1 MHHKESRAT
10 LGGKLS
16 AVLVAA
22 GSSVGLG
29 NIWRF
34 PYVAGDNG
42 GGAFLIIYI
51 LCVLLLG
58 LPLMI
63 AEFSVGRAS
72 HLNAVGAYRK
82 LNRRWSF
89 LGYNGVLAAF
99 LILGFYFVV
108 SGWTAEYMVHS
119 ATGEIARYST
129 AEEYKN
135 LFETFISNP
144 WRPVLYTCLFVLA
157 THFVIA
163 LGVQK
168 GIERSAKILMPLL
181 FVILI
186 ILSVHSLLM
195 PGGEAGLK
203 FLFAP
208 DFSKVTP
215 TTVLVALGQA
225 FFSLSIGIGTMVT
238 YASYFKPDTNLRH
251 TALNVTI
258 LDALGVQKG
267 IERSAKILMPLLF
280 VILIILS
287 VHSLLMPGGEAG
299 LKFLFAPDF
308 SKVTPTTVLVA
319 LGQAFFSLSIGI
331 GTMVTYA
338 SYFKPDTNLRHTA
351 LNVTILD
358 TLVAV
363 LAGVVIFPAVFSV
376 GIEPS
381 SGPSLVFITLPSIF
395 NDMPLSMVWSSVF
408 FLLLVVAAL
417 TSTISLHEVVTVYL
431 HEEWHLSRKTA
442 AWLTTAATAALASL
456 ASLSLGVL
464 SGWTICGLSL
474 FDSLDFLTANIL
486 LPAGG
491 FFTCVFVGWKLDR
504 QILRDQIT
512 NNGELK
518 FRIYGVFIFLLRYV
532 CPAVL
537 LLIFLDNLGVF

>member
-1 MHHKESRAT
+1 MQHHSHNRAT

-42 GGAFLIIYI
+42 GGAFLVIYI
-51 LCVLLLG
+51 LCVILMG

-72 HLNAVGAYRK
+72 HLNAVGAYRA
-82 LNRRWSF
+82 LDRRWSF

-119 ATGEIARYST
+119 VTGSLAQYTT
-129 AEEYKN
+129 AAEYESVFTN
-135 LFETFISNP
+135 FISNP
-144 WRPVLYTCLFVLA
+144 WRPILYTVLFALA

-168 GIERSAKILMPLL
+168 GIERSAKVLMPLL
-181 FVILI
+181 FVVLI
-186 ILSVHSLLM
+186 ALSIHSLLM
-195 PGGEAGLK
+195 PGGGEGLR
-203 FLFAP
+203 FFFQP

-215 TTVLVALGQA
+215 STVLVALGQA

-238 YASYFKPDTNLRH
+238 YASYFKP
-251 TALNVTI
+251 
-258 LDALGVQKG
+258 
-267 IERSAKILMPLLF
+267 E
-280 VILIILS
+280 
-287 VHSLLMPGGEAG
+287 
-299 LKFLFAPDF
+299 
-308 SKVTPTTVLVA
+308 
-319 LGQAFFSLSIGI
+319 
-331 GTMVTYA
+331 
-338 SYFKPDTNLRHTA
+338 TNLRHTA

-395 NDMPLSMVWSSVF
+395 NGMPLSMVWSTVF

-417 TSTISLHEVVTVYL
+417 TSTISLHEVITAYL
-431 HEEWHLSRKTA
+431 HEEWHMSRRAA
-442 AWLTTAATAALASL
+442 AWTTTAATTLLGAV
-456 ASLSLGVL
+456 ASLSVGVW
-464 SGWTICGLSL
+464 SGWKPFGLTL
-474 FDSLDFLTANIL
+474 FDLLDYVTANIL
-486 LPAGG
+486 LPVGG
-491 FFTCVFVGWKLDR
+491 LFTCIFVGWKLD
-504 QILRDQIT
+504 QQVLKDQIT
-512 NNGELK
+512 NNGTLK
-518 FRIYGVFIFLLRYV
+518 FRIYTLFIVLLRYF
-532 CPAVL
+532 CPLVML
-537 LLIFLDNLGVF
+537 MLFLDNLGVF

>member
-1 MHHKESRAT
+1 MQHHSHTRAT

-42 GGAFLIIYI
+42 GGAFLVIYI
-51 LCVLLLG
+51 LCVILMG

-72 HLNAVGAYRK
+72 HLNAVGAYRA
-82 LNRRWSF
+82 LDRRWSF

-108 SGWTAEYMVHS
+108 SSWTAEYMVHS
-119 ATGEIARYST
+119 VTGSLAQYTT
-129 AEEYKN
+129 AAEYESVFTN
-135 LFETFISNP
+135 FISNP
-144 WRPVLYTCLFVLA
+144 WRPILYTVLFALA

-168 GIERSAKILMPLL
+168 GIERSAKVLMPLL
-181 FVILI
+181 FVVLI
-186 ILSVHSLLM
+186 ALSIHSLLM
-195 PGGEAGLK
+195 PGGGEGLR
-203 FLFAP
+203 FFFQP

-215 TTVLVALGQA
+215 STVLVALGQA

-238 YASYFKPDTNLRH
+238 YASYFKP
-251 TALNVTI
+251 
-258 LDALGVQKG
+258 
-267 IERSAKILMPLLF
+267 E
-280 VILIILS
+280 
-287 VHSLLMPGGEAG
+287 
-299 LKFLFAPDF
+299 
-308 SKVTPTTVLVA
+308 
-319 LGQAFFSLSIGI
+319 
-331 GTMVTYA
+331 
-338 SYFKPDTNLRHTA
+338 TNLRHTA

-395 NDMPLSMVWSSVF
+395 NGMPLSMVWSTVF

-417 TSTISLHEVVTVYL
+417 TSTISLHEVITAYL
-431 HEEWHLSRKTA
+431 HEEWHMSRRAA
-442 AWLTTAATAALASL
+442 AWTTTAATTLLGAV
-456 ASLSLGVL
+456 ASLSVGVW
-464 SGWTICGLSL
+464 SGWKPFGLTL
-474 FDSLDFLTANIL
+474 FDLLDYVTANIL
-486 LPAGG
+486 LPVGG
-491 FFTCVFVGWKLDR
+491 LFTCIFVGWKLD
-504 QILRDQIT
+504 QQVLKDQIT
-512 NNGELK
+512 NNGTLK
-518 FRIYGVFIFLLRYV
+518 FRIYTLFIVLLRYF
-532 CPAVL
+532 CPLVML
-537 LLIFLDNLGVF
+537 MLFLDNLGVF

>member
-1 MHHKESRAT
+1 MQHHSHTRAT

-42 GGAFLIIYI
+42 GGAFLVIYI
-51 LCVLLLG
+51 LCVILMG

-72 HLNAVGAYRK
+72 HLNAVGAYRA
-82 LNRRWSF
+82 LDRRWSF

-119 ATGEIARYST
+119 VTGSLAQYTT
-129 AEEYKN
+129 AAEYESVFTN
-135 LFETFISNP
+135 FISNP
-144 WRPVLYTCLFVLA
+144 WRPILYTVLFALA

-168 GIERSAKILMPLL
+168 GIERSAKVLMPLL
-181 FVILI
+181 FVVLI
-186 ILSVHSLLM
+186 TLSIHSLLM
-195 PGGEAGLK
+195 PGGGEGLR
-203 FLFAP
+203 FFFQP

-215 TTVLVALGQA
+215 STVLVALGQA

-238 YASYFKPDTNLRH
+238 YASYFKP
-251 TALNVTI
+251 
-258 LDALGVQKG
+258 
-267 IERSAKILMPLLF
+267 E
-280 VILIILS
+280 
-287 VHSLLMPGGEAG
+287 
-299 LKFLFAPDF
+299 
-308 SKVTPTTVLVA
+308 
-319 LGQAFFSLSIGI
+319 
-331 GTMVTYA
+331 
-338 SYFKPDTNLRHTA
+338 TNLRHTA

-395 NDMPLSMVWSSVF
+395 NGMPLSMVWSTVF

-417 TSTISLHEVVTVYL
+417 TSTISLHEVITAYL
-431 HEEWHLSRKTA
+431 HEEWHMSRRAA
-442 AWLTTAATAALASL
+442 AWTTTAATTLLGAV
-456 ASLSLGVL
+456 ASLSVGVW
-464 SGWTICGLSL
+464 SGWKPFGLTL
-474 FDSLDFLTANIL
+474 FDLLDYVTANIL
-486 LPAGG
+486 LPVGG
-491 FFTCVFVGWKLDR
+491 LFTCIFVGWKLD
-504 QILRDQIT
+504 QQVLKDQIT
-512 NNGELK
+512 NNGTLK
-518 FRIYGVFIFLLRYV
+518 FRIYTLFIVLLRYF
-532 CPAVL
+532 CPLVML
-537 LLIFLDNLGVF
+537 MLFLDNLGVF

>member
-1 MHHKESRAT
+1 MHHHSHNRAT

-42 GGAFLIIYI
+42 GGAFLVIYI
-51 LCVLLLG
+51 LCVILMG

-63 AEFSVGRAS
+63 AEFTVGRAS
-72 HLNAVGAYRK
+72 HLNAVGAYRA
-82 LNRRWSF
+82 LDRRWSF

-119 ATGEIARYST
+119 VTGSLAQYTT
-129 AEEYKN
+129 AAEYESVFTN
-135 LFETFISNP
+135 FISNP
-144 WRPVLYTCLFVLA
+144 WRPILYTVLFALA

-168 GIERSAKILMPLL
+168 GIERSAKVLMPLL
-181 FVILI
+181 FVVLI
-186 ILSVHSLLM
+186 ALSIHSLLM
-195 PGGEAGLK
+195 PGGGKGLR
-203 FLFAP
+203 FFFQP

-215 TTVLVALGQA
+215 STVLVALGQA

-238 YASYFKPDTNLRH
+238 YASYFKP
-251 TALNVTI
+251 
-258 LDALGVQKG
+258 
-267 IERSAKILMPLLF
+267 E
-280 VILIILS
+280 
-287 VHSLLMPGGEAG
+287 
-299 LKFLFAPDF
+299 
-308 SKVTPTTVLVA
+308 
-319 LGQAFFSLSIGI
+319 
-331 GTMVTYA
+331 
-338 SYFKPDTNLRHTA
+338 TNLRHTA

-395 NDMPLSMVWSSVF
+395 NGMPLSMVWFF

-417 TSTISLHEVVTVYL
+417 TSTISLHEVITAYL
-431 HEEWHLSRKTA
+431 HEEWHMSRRAA
-442 AWLTTAATAALASL
+442 AWTTTAATTLLGAV
-456 ASLSLGVL
+456 ASLSVGVW
-464 SGWTICGLSL
+464 SGWKPFGLTL
-474 FDSLDFLTANIL
+474 FDLLDYVTANIL
-486 LPAGG
+486 LPVGG
-491 FFTCVFVGWKLDR
+491 FFTCIFVGWKLD
-504 QILRDQIT
+504 QQVLKDQIT
-512 NNGELK
+512 NNGTLK
-518 FRIYGVFIFLLRYV
+518 FRIYRLFILLLRYF
-532 CPAVL
+532 CPLVML
-537 LLIFLDNLGVF
+537 MLFLDNLGVF

>member
-1 MHHKESRAT
+1 MHHSQGRAT

-42 GGAFLIIYI
+42 GGAFLLIYI
-51 LCVLLLG
+51 GCVLLLG
-58 LPLMI
+58 LPIMV

-72 HLNAVGAYRK
+72 HRNAVGAYRALDPK
-82 LNRRWSF
+82 WSF
-89 LGYNGVLAAF
+89 LGYNGVVAAF

-119 ATGEIARYST
+119 LTGSLAEYSS
-129 AEEYKN
+129 AEEYKTV
-135 LFETFISNP
+135 FETFIRNP
-144 WRPVLYTCLFVLA
+144 WRPVVYTSLFVLA
-157 THFVIA
+157 THFVITM
-163 LGVQK
+163 GVQK
-168 GIERSAKILMPLL
+168 GIERSAKVLMPLL

-186 ILSVHSLLM
+186 ALSIHSLLM
-195 PGGEAGLK
+195 PGGGEGVR
-203 FLFAP
+203 FLFRP

-215 TTVLVALGQA
+215 
-225 FFSLSIGIGTMVT
+225 S
-238 YASYFKPDTNLRH
+238 
-251 TALNVTI
+251 
-258 LDALGVQKG
+258 
-267 IERSAKILMPLLF
+267 
-280 VILIILS
+280 
-287 VHSLLMPGGEAG
+287 
-299 LKFLFAPDF
+299 
-308 SKVTPTTVLVA
+308 TVLVA

-358 TLVAV
+358 TLVAI

-381 SGPSLVFITLPSIF
+381 SGPSLVFITLPGIF
-395 NDMPLSMVWSSVF
+395 NSMPLSMVWSSVF

-417 TSTISLHEVVTVYL
+417 TSTISLHEVITAYM
-431 HEEWHLSRKTA
+431 HEEWHMSRRAA
-442 AWLTTAATAALASL
+442 AWATTGSCMALAAV
-456 ASLSLGVL
+456 ASLSLGL
-464 SGWTICGLSL
+464 LDGWRIFGLSV

-491 FFTCVFVGWKLDR
+491 FFTCIFVGWRLDQKVLKGHFERRRAEIPHLRRIHLPAALHLPGGAAADLPR
-504 QILRDQIT
+504 QSGT
-512 NNGELK
+512 VLK
-518 FRIYGVFIFLLRYV
+518 KERADIGTPFFRTQLL
-532 CPAVL
+532 
-537 LLIFLDNLGVF
+537 

>member
-251 TALNVTI
+251 TALNDPRHAGSHTGRRGD
-258 LDALGVQKG
+258 L
-267 IERSAKILMPLLF
+267 
-280 VILIILS
+280 
-287 VHSLLMPGGEAG
+287 PGGIQRGHRAIVG
-299 LKFLFAPDF
+299 
-308 SKVTPTTVLVA
+308 SV
-319 LGQAFFSLSIGI
+319 
-331 GTMVTYA
+331 
-338 SYFKPDTNLRHTA
+338 
-351 LNVTILD
+351 
-358 TLVAV
+358 
-363 LAGVVIFPAVFSV
+363 AGVHHPAEHLQRHAPEHGLVV
-376 GIEPS
+376 GI
-381 SGPSLVFITLPSIF
+381 
-395 NDMPLSMVWSSVF
+395 
-408 FLLLVVAAL
+408 
-417 TSTISLHEVVTVYL
+417 
-431 HEEWHLSRKTA
+431 
-442 AWLTTAATAALASL
+442 
-456 ASLSLGVL
+456 
-464 SGWTICGLSL
+464 
-474 FDSLDFLTANIL
+474 
-486 LPAGG
+486 LPAAGRGG
-491 FFTCVFVGWKLDR
+491 AHLDDLAAR
-504 QILRDQIT
+504 SGDGL
-512 NNGELK
+512 
-518 FRIYGVFIFLLRYV
+518 
-532 CPAVL
+532 PA
-537 LLIFLDNLGVF
+537 